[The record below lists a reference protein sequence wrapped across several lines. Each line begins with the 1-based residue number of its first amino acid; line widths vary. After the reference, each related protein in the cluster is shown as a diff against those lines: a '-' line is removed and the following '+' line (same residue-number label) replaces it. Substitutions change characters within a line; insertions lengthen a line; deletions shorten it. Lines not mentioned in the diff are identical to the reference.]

1 MNPANYKASLKILH
15 GFKKRY
21 WISLLGVFFL
31 ISLFNLFLAR
41 FGVDPHHDGIM
52 FGAALAASEGSLPYR
67 DYFAMYGWP
76 IAVIQGTVFSVF
88 EPTVYI
94 LRGVSAVLLA
104 IATTLLWKNWSRDYG
119 IRTGGIALITVIA
132 TTPFASLN
140 YELLPWNSDLI
151 LLCQVLLLSLF
162 HYISKEDF
170 NQKDHIFF
178 VAIAVLLYLILWSRL
193 LVGVATLILVSIALI
208 GYQKLT
214 LLRNILVPFFVFN
227 LLTLFLLWTT
237 NSLEDFLFQFLEFP
251 QKIYIEVR
259 GLNGLRGIAV
269 SIVLHLPFVLI
280 ISISDKNTK
289 ITQRLHIQVLR
300 SFLFIAAIASIIF
313 QFIVNQNSLKL
324 WLTRIVPE
332 MILWIVL
339 IAALVNAANLSF
351 ARAKKNRENS
361 TSTNFRLSLQSA
373 VIVGGFV
380 QVFPI
385 YDWYHLWWVSI
396 PAVGLVVER
405 IGWFSGKNN
414 LQKKFNSSIYILIL
428 IMYLSSSL
436 ALKLNREF
444 VNASSIKILDKSLV
458 HQTVFEY
465 GAPTMLLIQKI
476 QEVTGPKMVVNM
488 CGDGLYSGLGQARNM
503 FSPFYVNWDFGIGT
517 DLRNPKT
524 IRSLIG
530 DQPLVVYCVPADY
543 SWKTDSNDLFKPIRH
558 LEFILINAYFC
569 DLLPSKSNGSGS
581 YLTLGIPNTLAGWL
595 RANSYADSNIC
606 VSYIEPV
613 N

>member
-1 MNPANYKASLKILH
+1 MNLANYKASFNILH
-15 GFKKRY
+15 RFRHRY
-21 WISLLGVFFL
+21 WISLFGIFFL
-31 ISLFNLFLAR
+31 IALFYLFLAR
-41 FGVDPHHDGIM
+41 FGVDPHHDGVM
-52 FGAALAASEGSLPYR
+52 FGAALAASECLMPYR

-76 IAVIQGTVFSVF
+76 IAVIQGAIFSVF

-94 LRGVSAVLLA
+94 LRSISAVLLA
-104 IATTLLWKNWSRDYG
+104 IAITLLWKNWSRDYG
-119 IRTGGIALITVIA
+119 FRAGGIALITVVA
-132 TTPFASLN
+132 TTPFASFN
-140 YELLPWNSDLI
+140 YGLLPWNSDLI

-162 HYISKEDF
+162 HYISKEDYK
-170 NQKDHIFF
+170 QKNHMPF
-178 VAIAVLLYLILWSRL
+178 VAIAALLYLILWSRL
-193 LVGVATLILVSIALI
+193 ICGVATLILVLIALF
-208 GYQKLT
+208 GHKKLM
-214 LLRNILVPFFVFN
+214 LLRNILVPFFILN
-227 LLTLFLLWTT
+227 ILTLFLLWTT
-237 NSLEDFLFQFLEFP
+237 NSLEDFLFQFFEFP
-251 QKIYIEVR
+251 QKIYIEIR
-259 GLNGLRGIAV
+259 GLDGLRNIAT

-280 ISISDKNTK
+280 ISISNKNTK
-289 ITQRLHIQVLR
+289 ITQQLHIQVLR

-313 QFIVNQNSLKL
+313 QFIVNQNSLRL
-324 WLTRIVPE
+324 WLTRVVPE

-339 IAALVNAANLSF
+339 IMALVNAVNLCF
-351 ARAKKNRENS
+351 ARAKKNWGNS
-361 TSTNFRLSLQSA
+361 ISTNFPLSLQSA

-380 QVFPI
+380 QIFPI

-396 PAVGLVVER
+396 PAVGLVIER
-405 IGWFSGKNN
+405 TGWFSGKNN

-428 IMYLSSSL
+428 IVYLSSSL
-436 ALKLNREF
+436 ALKLTREF

-503 FSPFYVNWDFGIGT
+503 FSPFYVNWGFGIGT

-524 IRSLIG
+524 IRSLTG
-530 DQPLVVYCVPADY
+530 DQPIVVYCVPAGY

-581 YLTLGIPNTLAGWL
+581 YLTLGIPNTLDGWL

-606 VSYIEPV
+606 VTNIEPV